1 MTAKQQPMHQRPAET
16 IDAPTA
22 VRRQPRQRKAE
33 TVDAPPV
40 MPVIVMD
47 ETVLL
52 PHMSLPLPIEDD
64 ETAAAIDAAARYG
77 RLVLLLTE
85 RLIAPR
91 GAAEPAGSV
100 EGAAPAAR
108 PAQAAQAVAASEYLG
123 EDDGEDEYELC
134 EVGVIAEVG
143 QQITRPGSPTHVI
156 LQGLARGRVLDFGS
170 GRGYPLATVARH
182 DDPPERTREAEAAMT
197 TVLGQVETYLS

>member
-1 MTAKQQPMHQRPAET
+1 RPAET
-16 IDAPTA
+16 IDAPKA

-91 GAAEPAGSV
+91 GDGQLPAAPAGAV
-100 EGAAPAAR
+100 EGDAPAAPAA
-108 PAQAAQAVAASEYLG
+108 AATEYLG

-156 LQGLARGRVLDFGS
+156 LQGLARGRVLDF
-170 GRGYPLATVARH
+170 
-182 DDPPERTREAEAAMT
+182 
-197 TVLGQVETYLS
+197 

>member
-1 MTAKQQPMHQRPAET
+1 MTAKQQPSRQRPAET
-16 IDAPTA
+16 IDAPKA
-22 VRRQPRQRKAE
+22 LGRQPRQRKAV

-91 GAAEPAGSV
+91 G
-100 EGAAPAAR
+100 
-108 PAQAAQAVAASEYLG
+108 
-123 EDDGEDEYELC
+123 D
-134 EVGVIAEVG
+134 
-143 QQITRPGSPTHVI
+143 
-156 LQGLARGRVLDFGS
+156 
-170 GRGYPLATVARH
+170 
-182 DDPPERTREAEAAMT
+182 
-197 TVLGQVETYLS
+197 GQVTAA